1 MCQLNDYQKEVNES
15 EVESSIIPSFVSQC
29 LDASSKAPEYVLSAD
44 DDSVN
49 YSVVQDAIMDKKKVG
64 SLALKNFCL
73 TSLRIPKDDWT
84 CNALPLK
91 T

>member
-15 EVESSIIPSFVSQC
+15 EVESSFIPSFVSQC
-29 LDASSKAPEYVLSAD
+29 LDASSKAPEYVPSAD

-49 YSVVQDAIMDKKKVG
+49 YSVVQDAITDKKKVG
-64 SLALKNFCL
+64 PLALKNFCL
-73 TSLRIPKDDWT
+73 TSLRIPKDDGT

>member
-29 LDASSKAPEYVLSAD
+29 LDASSKAPEYVPSAD

-64 SLALKNFCL
+64 SLALKNFYL

>member
-15 EVESSIIPSFVSQC
+15 EVESSFIPSFVSQC

-49 YSVVQDAIMDKKKVG
+49 YSVVQDAIMDKKSWV
-64 SLALKNFCL
+64 
-73 TSLRIPKDDWT
+73 TSTEEFLFNKPENSKR
-84 CNALPLK
+84 
-91 T
+91 